1 LTVGPKQDY
10 NYIWWDIYS
19 RQGTFIQ
26 QENAMVE
33 FAERATGAILGM
45 AIGDALGAVV
55 EGLHAQ
61 RIADWFGQLRDFD
74 QARDFYQSLSER
86 TDLPSRVVISHRQ
99 RWRMPG
105 LYTDDTQQALLLIE
119 SLVQSGKADHH
130 DYARRI
136 TECLRATQTPD
147 LPLGLF
153 RGCGPGFRE
162 IAHRLLSGQSP
173 DATGVDSAG
182 NGASMRIAPVGLFY
196 HDNPI
201 EAGRGAVEISVLT
214 HRDSR
219 AILAAAS
226 IAMAVSL
233 AAQRIGIDSRR
244 GFFQELID
252 LVKELCIELADYPM
266 LSGPTQARLC
276 QQYIEAMENLKPH
289 LGDSYPTAATVVSHF
304 ASQVS
309 ETYLTAES
317 PFCLCSVL
325 MGFWHFLHFGDS
337 IEEAIVSA
345 VNAGGDTDTIAAM
358 TGAMIGALRGKR
370 AIPGAWLREL
380 VNRQQVE
387 LRAKA
392 LITGTIDQPD
402 WKPFIEMEKELTL
415 QEIAQRQQLIA
426 AETLAE

>member
-1 LTVGPKQDY
+1 
-10 NYIWWDIYS
+10 
-19 RQGTFIQ
+19 
-26 QENAMVE
+26 MVE
-33 FAERATGAILGM
+33 FAERATGAVLAM

-61 RIADWFGQLRDFD
+61 RIADWFGQLRDID

-86 TDLPSRVVISHRQ
+86 TDLPSHVVSSHRR

-119 SLVQSGKADHH
+119 SLVQSGKADRH
-130 DYARRI
+130 DYAHRI
-136 TECLRATQTPD
+136 IECLRDTQSPD

-153 RGCGPGFRE
+153 RGCGPGFHEVAR
-162 IAHRLLSGQSP
+162 RLLAGQSP

-182 NGASMRIAPVGLFY
+182 NGASMRIPPVGLFY
-196 HDNPI
+196 HDNPL
-201 EAGRGAVEISVLT
+201 EAGRNAVEISILT

-233 AAQRIGIDSRR
+233 ASQRVYIDSRR
-244 GFFQELID
+244 GFFQEIID
-252 LVKELCIELADYPM
+252 LDKELCIELADHPM
-266 LSGPTQARLC
+266 LAGPVQARLC
-276 QQYIEAMENLKPH
+276 QQFIEAMENLKPH
-289 LGDSYPTAATVVSHF
+289 LVDSYPTAANVVSHF

-309 ETYLTAES
+309 EMYLTAES

-325 MGFWHFLHFGDS
+325 MSFWHFLHFSDS

-358 TGAMIGALRGKR
+358 TGAMVGALRGKR

-392 LITGTIDQPD
+392 LIAGTVGLPD
-402 WKPFIEMEKELTL
+402 WKSFIDMEKELTL
-415 QEIAQRQQLIA
+415 QEIAQRQQLLA
-426 AETLAE
+426 AATPAR

>member
-1 LTVGPKQDY
+1 
-10 NYIWWDIYS
+10 
-19 RQGTFIQ
+19 
-26 QENAMVE
+26 MVE
-33 FAERATGAILGM
+33 FADRATGAILGM

-74 QARDFYQSLSER
+74 QARDFYQSLNER
-86 TDLPSRVVISHRQ
+86 TDLPDRVITSHRQ

-119 SLVQSGKADHH
+119 SLVESGKADRH
-130 DYARRI
+130 DYAHRI
-136 TECLRATQTPD
+136 IECLKASESLD

-162 IAHRLLSGQSP
+162 IVRRLLSGQSP

-182 NGASMRIAPVGLFY
+182 NGASMRIAPVGLFS
-196 HDNPI
+196 HDDPL
-201 EAGRGAVEISVLT
+201 EAGRGAVSISVLT
-214 HRDSR
+214 HRDCR

-233 AAQRIGIDSRR
+233 ASERICIDSRR

-252 LVKELCIELADYPM
+252 LVRQISIELADHPM
-266 LSGPTQARLC
+266 LKDSPHVQLGG
-276 QQYIEAMENLKPH
+276 QYIEAMENLKPH
-289 LGDSYPTAATVVSHF
+289 LGDSYLTAATVVGHF

-309 ETYLTAES
+309 EMYLTAES

-325 MGFWHFLHFGDS
+325 MSFWHFLHFSDS
-337 IEEAIVSA
+337 FEESIVSA

-358 TGAMIGALRGKR
+358 TGAMAGALRGKR
-370 AIPGAWLREL
+370 SIPGAWLREL
-380 VNRQQVE
+380 VNRPQVE

-392 LITGTIDQPD
+392 LIANTTDLPD
-402 WKPFIEMEKELTL
+402 WKPFIEMETALTS
-415 QEIAQRQQLIA
+415 QEVALRQQLIA
-426 AETLAE
+426 GEATPW